1 MYILEVSLNGKL
13 VSIHELHAD
22 RKYTVGRGND
32 CDIVL
37 EDVMGLSRNHFVI
50 SCDANGWRAECVS
63 KFGSL
68 EFENRKMDILPLVSG
83 TRFSINLYYF
93 HFFEKDESVPQVE
106 DAKALV
112 AAPRANNIDP
122 AGDFPD
128 SDLGE
133 ETFVRPIQLQ
143 AQLRIESPVQKGERS
158 VVLENGETW
167 FIGRD
172 SSCAI
177 HIPDPRISRKHLEIK
192 RIGNGFFVI
201 DLGSANGT
209 YLNGKRLT
217 TQQQIQIES
226 GDVISVI
233 DTQCTFE
240 IRDPSYNDKA
250 ISLPQQLWVPDPQ
263 GSQGLALAEDR
274 LLSSGE
280 MISEGQLPY
289 PSVGSQRTRRKP
301 PFKDRDKM
309 IIFAV
314 IALVAV
320 IVFELLSEPRGV
332 VHMASGPDPLNS
344 LSERDR
350 SIVIDT
356 YSLATKL
363 INQGKYNLAKSELDK
378 IHKLLPMYKDS
389 REMEEKCKTAIEFQ
403 EYQSQISRTRE
414 DQARTMAEVALV
426 LAQCEAQ
433 ITPLTT
439 VPELERCLM
448 PVREKDPGNP
458 RLIQMIEKV
467 EMASAVR
474 KSREDQNRAYQEQ
487 LARSRNQ
494 FDNALNLL
502 KTGQYLA
509 AKSAF
514 NDYIAS
520 PLPDPGGLK
529 NRAKR
534 EIASIDDGVKKKV
547 RQHLNELN
555 ANLEKEQFKKAI
567 LSGREALKIDPND
580 GEVKTALEK
589 VIKKQKTVLKSFY
602 EESILEE
609 SIGEVDVA
617 KNIWKKILDLDVE
630 DGEYYNKVK
639 KKLKLYGDE

>member
-1 MYILEVSLNGKL
+1 
-13 VSIHELHAD
+13 
-22 RKYTVGRGND
+22 
-32 CDIVL
+32 
-37 EDVMGLSRNHFVI
+37 
-50 SCDANGWRAECVS
+50 
-63 KFGSL
+63 
-68 EFENRKMDILPLVSG
+68 
-83 TRFSINLYYF
+83 
-93 HFFEKDESVPQVE
+93 
-106 DAKALV
+106 
-112 AAPRANNIDP
+112 
-122 AGDFPD
+122 
-128 SDLGE
+128 
-133 ETFVRPIQLQ
+133 
-143 AQLRIESPVQKGERS
+143 
-158 VVLENGETW
+158 
-167 FIGRD
+167 
-172 SSCAI
+172 
-177 HIPDPRISRKHLEIK
+177 
-192 RIGNGFFVI
+192 
-201 DLGSANGT
+201 
-209 YLNGKRLT
+209 
-217 TQQQIQIES
+217 
-226 GDVISVI
+226 
-233 DTQCTFE
+233 
-240 IRDPSYNDKA
+240 
-250 ISLPQQLWVPDPQ
+250 
-263 GSQGLALAEDR
+263 
-274 LLSSGE
+274 
-280 MISEGQLPY
+280 
-289 PSVGSQRTRRKP
+289 
-301 PFKDRDKM
+301 
-309 IIFAV
+309 
-314 IALVAV
+314 
-320 IVFELLSEPRGV
+320 
-332 VHMASGPDPLNS
+332 
-344 LSERDR
+344 
-350 SIVIDT
+350 
-356 YSLATKL
+356 
-363 INQGKYNLAKSELDK
+363 
-378 IHKLLPMYKDS
+378 
-389 REMEEKCKTAIEFQ
+389 
-403 EYQSQISRTRE
+403 
-414 DQARTMAEVALV
+414 
-426 LAQCEAQ
+426 
-433 ITPLTT
+433 
-439 VPELERCLM
+439 M